1 MVFQSF
7 DLARRT
13 TVLNNV
19 LMGRLHHAPTW
30 RTLLAAWSKDD
41 VELAMQALERAGI
54 VDKACDL

>member
-1 MVFQSF
+1 MVFRSF

-13 TVLNNV
+13 TVLNDV

-30 RTLLAAWSKDD
+30 RTLLGGWSKDD
-41 VELAMQALERAGI
+41 VELAMRALERAGI